1 MSTLAIIP
9 ARMASPR
16 FPGKPLADI
25 AGKPMITWVWE
36 QAEKATTVDRTVI
49 ATEDDE
55 IMDYCAAKGMEAVMT
70 ASTHLTGTDR
80 GAEVA
85 KQMGAD
91 IYVNVQG
98 DEPLIEPA
106 AIDAVVNCLFENLSR
121 GIEISTGYS
130 ENASAE
136 QIDDPSVVH
145 LVSSLDGCVMMVSR
159 FPLPYPMAEAASRTV
174 HVGLYALT
182 AGALSRFSAWERGPV
197 ERAESGEILRFLEHG
212 ERIACVAVA
221 PGSIGV
227 DTPEDAAQVA
237 AIIKGRG

>member
-9 ARMASPR
+9 ARMSSTR

-25 AGKPMITWVWE
+25 AGKPMIQWGWE
-36 QAEKATTVDRTVI
+36 RASEAATIDNVVI

-55 IMDYCAAKGMEAVMT
+55 IMDYCAANGMQAVMT
-70 ASTHLTGTDR
+70 SSDHLTGTDR

-85 KQMGAD
+85 DKMNAD

-106 AIDAVVNCLFENLSR
+106 AIDAVVNCLSDNLTR
-121 GIEISTGYS
+121 GIEVSTGYIA
-130 ENASAE
+130 EASDE
-136 QIDDPSVVH
+136 QLDDPSVVH
-145 LVSSLDGCVMMVSR
+145 LVPSLDGCVMMLSR
-159 FPLPYPMAEAASRTV
+159 FPLPFPMAEAMPRTV
-174 HVGLYALT
+174 HVGLYAFT
-182 AGALSRFSAWERGPV
+182 GAAIARFAAWERGPV
-197 ERAESGEILRFLEHG
+197 ERAESGEMLRFLEHG

-237 AIIKGRG
+237 VILAGGD

>member
-9 ARMASPR
+9 ARMASTR
-16 FPGKPLADI
+16 FPGKPLAVI

-36 QAEKATTVDRTVI
+36 QAEKAVTIDRTVI

-55 IMDYCAAKGMEAVMT
+55 IMEYCAAKGMEAVMT

-80 GAEVA
+80 SAEVVE
-85 KQMGAD
+85 QIGAD

-106 AIDAVVNCLFENLSR
+106 AIDAVVNCLSKNLSR
-121 GIEISTGYS
+121 GIEVSTGYI
-130 ENASAE
+130 EDASAE

-145 LVSSLDGCVMMVSR
+145 LVSSLDSCVMMVSR
-159 FPLPYPMAEAASRTV
+159 FPLPYPMAEAVSPTV
-174 HVGLYALT
+174 HVGLYAFT
-182 AGALSRFSAWERGPV
+182 AGALSRFAAWERGPV